1 MKKFVVIAFIVLCG
15 FLFSAQPVHASTKPQ
30 YIPPPIKI
38 IIFTAWWLTYFPDLP
53 YDTAWQVWEAEGE
66 PSV

>member
-38 IIFTAWWLTYFPDLP
+38 IIFTA
-53 YDTAWQVWEAEGE
+53 
-66 PSV
+66 